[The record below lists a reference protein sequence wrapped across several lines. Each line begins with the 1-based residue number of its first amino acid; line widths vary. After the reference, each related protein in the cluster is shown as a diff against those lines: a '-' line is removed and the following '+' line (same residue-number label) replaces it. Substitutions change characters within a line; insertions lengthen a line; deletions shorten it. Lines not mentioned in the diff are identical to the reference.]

1 MNFDGQG
8 GIVAFQ
14 WHWNAPA
21 DLINNATVP
30 WWDGIYTY
38 GTTFNLTAA
47 LANTSSADYGYI
59 LRDLDAIAVELLR
72 LQAANIPVIWRPL
85 HEADG
90 EWFWWGAWGPDS
102 CKALYRLMYTRYT
115 QVHGLRNLIWLWN
128 SVTPDWYPGS
138 DVVDILGYD
147 SYPAIGDHGPVDTQY
162 QELITLGLDEKMV
175 TLPEVGNIPDPSI
188 LKLYHA
194 DWSYFVTWNG
204 VYIENDTY
212 NSLAFKEQVYNDPT
226 VLKLTDLGNWK
237 GTSSSTSKTSSTSKS
252 TSISTSKSSITTSK
266 SSTSTTKASS
276 TTSKSTS
283 TTTSGAPAA
292 TQTKYG
298 QCAGTGYT
306 GPTVC
311 ATGSTCTFSSVWFSQ
326 CV

>member
-1 MNFDGQG
+1 LNYLTCRS
-8 GIVAFQ
+8 
-14 WHWNAPA
+14 
-21 DLINNATVP
+21 DLINNDTVP

-47 LANTSSADYGYI
+47 LANTSSTDYG
-59 LRDLDAIAVELLR
+59 LLLSDMDVIAKELLI

-90 EWFWWGAWGPDS
+90 GWFWWGAWGPDS
-102 CKALYRLMYTRYT
+102 CKTLYRLMFERYT
-115 QVHGLRNLIWLWN
+115 KVHKLRNLIWLWN
-128 SVTPDWYPGS
+128 SVTPSWYPGA

-147 SYPAIGDHGPVDTQY
+147 SYPAVGDHGPVDTQY
-162 QELITLGLDEKMV
+162 QELIALGNDTKMV

-194 DWSYFVTWNG
+194 DWSYFVTWDDD
-204 VYIENDTY
+204 YIETDTY

-237 GTSSSTSKTSSTSKS
+237 GTATATSSKTSSTLSSSSKTSSTSK
-252 TSISTSKSSITTSK
+252 T
-266 SSTSTTKASS
+266 STSTSA
-276 TTSKSTS
+276 
-283 TTTSGAPAA
+283 APAA
-292 TQTKYG
+292 TQSHYG
-298 QCAGTGYT
+298 QCGGTGWT

-311 ATGSTCTFSSVWFSQ
+311 ATGTTCTSVSPPWYYQ
-326 CV
+326 CL